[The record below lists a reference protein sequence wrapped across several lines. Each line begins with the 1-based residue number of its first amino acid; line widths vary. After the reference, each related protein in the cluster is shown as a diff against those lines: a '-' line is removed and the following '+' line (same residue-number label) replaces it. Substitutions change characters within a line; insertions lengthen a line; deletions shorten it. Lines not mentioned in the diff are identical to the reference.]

1 MTNHANARMTIREE
15 RIEQEVTDYKV
26 AMTDVLKGH
35 PGEAYLF
42 VGFKEGMKQG
52 MAVGSAA
59 VASGVNRV
67 IGQIDAGLLVDLD
80 AVQDSLTRLVNV
92 AQQEIGR

>member
-15 RIEQEVTDYKV
+15 RIEQEAAEYKQ
-26 AMTDVLKGH
+26 AMADVLKGH
-35 PGEAYLF
+35 PGEAYIF

-59 VASGVNRV
+59 VASGVNKV
-67 IGQIDAGLLVDLD
+67 IGQIDAGLLSDLD
-80 AVQDSLTRLVNV
+80 AIQDSLTRLVNV

>member
-15 RIEQEVTDYKV
+15 RIEQEVADYKQ

-52 MAVGSAA
+52 MGIGSAA
-59 VASGVNRV
+59 VASGVNQV
-67 IGQIDAGLLVDLD
+67 ISQVDNGTITDISVVVDA
-80 AVQDSLTRLVNV
+80 LTRLVNV

>member
-15 RIEQEVTDYKV
+15 RIEQEAAEYKR
-26 AMTDVLKGH
+26 AMADVLKGH

-52 MAVGSAA
+52 MAVGSGA
-59 VASGVNRV
+59 VASGVNKV
-67 IGQIDAGLLVDLD
+67 IGQIDSGLLPDLD
-80 AVQDSLTRLVNV
+80 AIQESLTRLVNV